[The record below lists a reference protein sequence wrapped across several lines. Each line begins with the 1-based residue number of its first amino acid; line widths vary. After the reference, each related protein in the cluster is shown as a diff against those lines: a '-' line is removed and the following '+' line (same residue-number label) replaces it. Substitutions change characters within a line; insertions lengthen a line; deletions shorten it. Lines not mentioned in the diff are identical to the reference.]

1 MSESK
6 TVSTLTGKIV
16 SDKRDKTRTV
26 EVYWSRRHP
35 MYNKVVRK
43 KTKCQV
49 HDEDNNSHVGDTVEI
64 RQCKPYSKT
73 KSWELVRVVEAAA
86 Q

>member
-16 SDKRDKTRTV
+16 SAKRDKTRTV

-35 MYNKVVRK
+35 TYNKVVRK

-49 HDEDNNSHVGDTVEI
+49 HDAQNQTQEGDWVEI
-64 RQCKPYSKT
+64 RQCKPVSKT
-73 KSWELVRVVEAAA
+73 KTWELVRVVE
-86 Q
+86 QHQ